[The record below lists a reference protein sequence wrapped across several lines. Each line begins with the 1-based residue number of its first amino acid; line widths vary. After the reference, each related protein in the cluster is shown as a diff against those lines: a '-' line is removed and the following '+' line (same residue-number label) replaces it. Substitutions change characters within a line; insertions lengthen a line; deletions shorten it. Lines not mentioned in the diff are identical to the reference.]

1 MLEVDAAAQPLHD
14 HLREVEGR
22 VLTHQLAGAHHPVVV
37 DHLGLHGRAGGVV
50 LKPNNHDVSQ
60 SVSNNTSTTYC
71 CCNSWLS
78 WGVGGGG
85 DPASK
90 ATKRSASLTTH
101 PSLVAQPNN
110 TSITETGVSTES

>member
-50 LKPNNHDVSQ
+50 LKPNNHAVSQ
-60 SVSNNTSTTYC
+60 SVS
-71 CCNSWLS
+71 
-78 WGVGGGG
+78 
-85 DPASK
+85 K
-90 ATKRSASLTTH
+90 TH
-101 PSLVAQPNN
+101 PPLIAAV
-110 TSITETGVSTES
+110 THG